1 MSIFGFTFIY
11 TTLFNIYISVGMLVI
26 IGIISHF
33 IIANNLLNVFHT
45 RWLVRI
51 ILIGA
56 SAMFMNPLA
65 MESRY
70 LSTGVA
76 ASLMAGTSFL
86 TFALAAIGHNLG
98 KQLVK
103 DSFKVSGSVIA
114 FFFLVF
120 GFILLIWTVVYF
132 GNSAGQS

>member
-33 IIANNLLNVFHT
+33 IIANNLLNVLHT

-51 ILIGA
+51 ILIG
-56 SAMFMNPLA
+56 STAMFMNPLA
-65 MESRY
+65 MEDRY
-70 LSTGVA
+70 LSTGIA
-76 ASLMAGTSFL
+76 ASLMAATSFL

-120 GFILLIWTVVYF
+120 GFILLIWTLIYF